1 MDERGKILECYQI
14 GKKGKFSVFVCIQKA
29 QGDIKWKWVCFKR
42 RADYVILIVWLTFEF
57 QSFSVF
63 GKTPSASYF
72 YGFTSIFE
80 CFLSSVA
87 FFQSLANWTQSCST
101 ILDIVIIAHM
111 LFTVWT
117 HRNRIK
123 MEKRN
128 HYFVSWTLSESFLRP
143 RDGKK
148 SAEKCK
154 ECDDDCVWCAL
165 AGAVHTMRAT
175 NWMREVSQRNKADL
189 RNGFEVTEDCI
200 LNWNY
205 AIKSSTGTIDCL
217 QMHKML
223 IFSLLD

>member
-148 SAEKCK
+148 AQKNAKNVMMIVSDVLWPERFTRCGQLTGCEKFHSEIK
-154 ECDDDCVWCAL
+154 QICA
-165 AGAVHTMRAT
+165 
-175 NWMREVSQRNKADL
+175 
-189 RNGFEVTEDCI
+189 
-200 LNWNY
+200 
-205 AIKSSTGTIDCL
+205 TGL
-217 QMHKML
+217 K
-223 IFSLLD
+223 